1 MKTFVVFVLVCIA
14 LTFLVVTN
22 TTGVP
27 LHFYSFTMSFPLP
40 FILVFP
46 TGIAL
51 LCFAFFYERQRG
63 KTTIIIHGLED
74 DLQNEQIK
82 IMEIIKHTHE
92 LEIENEKL
100 KIRLGDTDVDE
111 DSL

>member
-1 MKTFVVFVLVCIA
+1 MKTFIILVLTTIA
-14 LTFLVVTN
+14 ITFLAVTN
-22 TTGVP
+22 TTPVP

-46 TGIAL
+46 TGISL
-51 LCFAFFYERQRG
+51 LCFAFFYERQKG
-63 KTTIIIHGLED
+63 KTTIIIRGLED

-100 KIRLGDTDVDE
+100 KVRLGDTDSDE